1 MLDLSNFER
10 KHQFFGLGT
19 ILLIIGTLNYFRK
32 IINGYNLNLIG
43 KIMYISTMI
52 MFTCGTIFILYF
64 TDLNNILSFLIG
76 LFVATLSEHIA
87 IFFLHFGNNFDKIV
101 VKFIKKYGKVDLTDE
116 LVEKKNDKSTQ
127 NNIEQ

>member
-116 LVEKKNDKSTQ
+116 LVKKDTSI
-127 NNIEQ
+127 NNNKQ